1 VSHSNQIWDHAEISE
16 AIVTVNFVLDIIFSI
31 IISMVMFLAFF
42 SLVSAMSSNIM
53 LQSKE
58 IAILRALGY
67 TKKQIIRLY
76 FYEAFIL
83 VVSASTTGIFIG
95 TSVGWVMML
104 QQTAFLG
111 IPRMFLF
118 PWTHFYIITIVSS
131 ICSII
136 AIYSPSTSILK
147 REISEI
153 F

>member
-1 VSHSNQIWDHAEISE
+1 MI
-16 AIVTVNFVLDIIFSI
+16 
-31 IISMVMFLAFF
+31 MFLAFF

-67 TKKQIIRLY
+67 TKTQITRLY

-104 QQTAFLG
+104 Q
-111 IPRMFLF
+111 
-118 PWTHFYIITIVSS
+118 
-131 ICSII
+131 
-136 AIYSPSTSILK
+136 
-147 REISEI
+147 
-153 F
+153 